1 MPCGGVQS
9 PAGMTHDSNSAAKQH
24 IMLHGSHRVTNFV
37 VWHRYL
43 DWVSAAD
50 GLPRDGRWSCGTH
63 DYPSMHHS
71 LMHPCSDVDN
81 NCCGNSRSAPFL
93 LRYESFF
100 HSQNALLVLAY
111 EVGCQSAESTLSA
124 LLAPACAS
132 ELAAKRRH
140 IGGPSAWAW
149 S

>member
-1 MPCGGVQS
+1 MLCDMLQVIQVRLLWL
-9 PAGMTHDSNSAAKQH
+9 SNTL
-24 IMLHGSHRVTNFV
+24 ICRC
-37 VWHRYL
+37 RYL

-71 LMHPCSDVDN
+71 LMHPCSSDDN
-81 NCCGNSRSAPFL
+81 NCCGNARTAPFL

-111 EVGCQSAESTLSA
+111 EVRGLPHV
-124 LLAPACAS
+124 LLAHPDVTAVAS
-132 ELAAKRRH
+132 LWRGH
-140 IGGPSAWAW
+140 S
-149 S
+149 